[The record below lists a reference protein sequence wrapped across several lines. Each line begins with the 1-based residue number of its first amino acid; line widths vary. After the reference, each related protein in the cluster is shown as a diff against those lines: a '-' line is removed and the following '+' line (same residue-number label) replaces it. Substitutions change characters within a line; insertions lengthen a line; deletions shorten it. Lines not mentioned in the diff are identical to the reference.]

1 MRRPAPSGV
10 SCARRIILRHRSH
23 LGCKDEAFTTTKAFY
38 MPRRGFRYHSHWAT
52 TRLPV
57 SWRVSEKVLDSA
69 KSRSTSQVMGTQ
81 KHPFP
86 VVHRPEY
93 FPASPPSQR
102 SPKTYLPGAI
112 AQHRA
117 EEQGRLVYEFVFSGR
132 CHDRDAAQEGHRQA
146 ATFHGSLR
154 RRARGAILVPKVS
167 SSSSVR
173 STSLRSS
180 HVQRR
185 LRRLEGSSWQ
195 LACGRR
201 GLDLHAQDA

>member
-81 KHPFP
+81 KHLFP
-86 VVHRPEY
+86 SYTDQNTFRHRP
-93 FPASPPSQR
+93 PASARPKRTCRAPS
-102 SPKTYLPGAI
+102 LNI
-112 AQHRA
+112 AQKN
-117 EEQGRLVYEFVFSGR
+117 
-132 CHDRDAAQEGHRQA
+132 
-146 ATFHGSLR
+146 
-154 RRARGAILVPKVS
+154 KV
-167 SSSSVR
+167 
-173 STSLRSS
+173 
-180 HVQRR
+180 
-185 LRRLEGSSWQ
+185 G
-195 LACGRR
+195 
-201 GLDLHAQDA
+201 